1 MATVS
6 ILDTTEMIVLL
17 FCTFIPIGVGVGGYI
32 LWKQG
37 LLANGMEIP
46 LMASSGAM
54 TGMALFHVLFTLT
67 GGGSFDPR
75 FGLSAMGAAFCLC
88 VFLKVSDFFS
98 SLAHVESRGVGR
110 VRGNS

>member
-6 ILDTTEMIVLL
+6 ILDTAEMIVLP
-17 FCTFIPIGVGVGGYI
+17 FCTFIPIGVGIGGYI
-32 LWKQG
+32 MWKRG
-37 LLANGMEIP
+37 FFVNGMEIP

-88 VFLKVSDFFS
+88 VFLKVSALKPDTFFS
-98 SLAHVESRGVGR
+98 DCGT
-110 VRGNS
+110 